1 MNIEIR
7 DDKTNIQANE
17 QMKIVRSAF
26 EFINKA
32 SAGIEP
38 PEEKVNVVR
47 GLFE

>member
-32 SAGIEP
+32 NAGIDP
-38 PEEKVNVVR
+38 PKETVNVVK
-47 GLFE
+47 LFE